1 MKKLNAY
8 ETVNLLETI
17 LMIESLAADAMLTPK
32 DVEDYPANQTAFVE
46 RMNSDIAQY
55 NDGVHHLKCAI
66 MRELLKDEEDEDG

>member
-17 LMIESLAADAMLTPK
+17 IMIEFLAADAMLTPK
-32 DVEDYPANQTAFVE
+32 AVEDYPEDQTALVD

-66 MRELLKDEEDEDG
+66 MRELLKEEDEADG

>member
-1 MKKLNAY
+1 MKKLNSY

-17 LMIESLAADAMLTPK
+17 TMIEFLAADAMLTPK
-32 DVEDYPANQTAFVE
+32 DVEDYTDDQTAFVD

-66 MRELLKDEEDEDG
+66 MRELLKEEDEADG

>member
-1 MKKLNAY
+1 MKKLNSY

-17 LMIESLAADAMLTPK
+17 TMIEFLAADAMLTPK
-32 DVEDYPANQTAFVE
+32 AVEDYPEDQTALVD

-66 MRELLKDEEDEDG
+66 MRELLKEEDEADG

>member
-1 MKKLNAY
+1 MKKLNSY

-17 LMIESLAADAMLTPK
+17 TMIEFLAADAMLTPK
-32 DVEDYPANQTAFVE
+32 AVEDYPEDQTALVD

-66 MRELLKDEEDEDG
+66 MRELLKEAEADG

>member
-1 MKKLNAY
+1 MKRLNPY

-17 LMIESLAADAMLTPK
+17 TMIESLAADAMLTPK
-32 DVEDYPANQTAFVE
+32 DVEDYPDDQTAFVD

-66 MRELLKDEEDEDG
+66 MRERLKEEDEADG